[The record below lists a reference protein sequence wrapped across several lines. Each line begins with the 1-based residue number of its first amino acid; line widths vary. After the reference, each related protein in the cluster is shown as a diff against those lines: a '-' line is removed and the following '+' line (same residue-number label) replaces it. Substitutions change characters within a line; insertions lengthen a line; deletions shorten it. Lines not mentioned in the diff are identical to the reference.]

1 MKQMKRKTALLLAV
15 VMLWCT
21 WLSGSV
27 PVVAAEG
34 IPHVESTTEQ
44 AGENAPGTEKTG
56 TEEETET
63 IEESETVTESDIAQE
78 TETDDETE
86 SIVETEETKET
97 ESENPEETTGME
109 DNTETP
115 EETESGEE
123 TERGTDEAFMELYGA
138 GAPSVFYS
146 VHMQSYGWLAE
157 SANGAE
163 NGKTGIGKR
172 LEAIKVRVSGVSGL
186 GVSYQVYRDD
196 HKWYFGQDGSEA
208 GTTGVAKRVEAVKMS
223 LTGATAGQYDIY
235 YRVYANGHGWLDWA
249 KNGAEAGLDSSW
261 NKSIEAVQIVVK
273 AKGSAAPG
281 PTAKPYL
288 SGQLEAEYPNTHTNT
303 GNKITDMI
311 AIAKTQV
318 GYYKPGD
325 TPTKYGTWYNRYVN
339 AAGDYYPSAPWCAMF
354 VSWCA
359 NQAGISSTVFRMNA
373 STVNMAIWYQNSN
386 NPGTWHD
393 RGTYTPQAGDLIFFK
408 FDWNNNYVNHV
419 GIVTGVSG
427 GTVYTVEGN
436 TSDSV
441 AERKYALDNTYIKG
455 YATPDYYGTGVIEPP
470 VDAKVSYLA
479 NVEGKG
485 WVGWKYDGGQA
496 GTTGSAKMLK
506 ALRIQVSNKEASGG
520 VTYRTHMQSY
530 GWQPW
535 VSNGAVSGIVDK
547 EKRMEAVEIKLT
559 GNLADKYDIYYRVHS
574 QSYGWLDWAKNGE
587 TAGTEGY
594 AKRVEAIEIRL
605 VAKGGAVPGKTT
617 RPFVKRP
624 AGVSYSTHCQ
634 TYGWLP
640 STSDGVMNGTQGQSK
655 RLEGIKINL
664 DHVSGSV
671 SYRTHVQTY
680 GWKQGWVYNGAVS
693 GTTGQSKRLEAI
705 EIKLSGEA
713 AVQYD
718 IYYRVH
724 SQTYGW
730 MGWAKNGEPAGTSGQ
745 SKRLEAIEIK
755 LVPKGGKAPGS
766 TARHYIAS

>member
-27 PVVAAEG
+27 PVTAVEE
-34 IPHVESTTEQ
+34 IPHVES
-44 AGENAPGTEKTG
+44 AAGHPGENVPGTEGTG
-56 TEEETET
+56 TEEETESA
-63 IEESETVTESDIAQE
+63 EETETVTEPETAEE
-78 TETDDETE
+78 TEGESETE
-86 SIVETEETKET
+86 SSEETEEAKET
-97 ESENPEETTGME
+97 ESEGPEETTGTEGDM
-109 DNTETP
+109 ETP

-123 TERGTDEAFMELYGA
+123 AESETDEAAAELYGA
-138 GAPSVFYS
+138 GKPSISYS
-146 VHMQSYGWLAE
+146 VHMQTYGWLPE
-157 SANGAE
+157 SVDGVE
-163 NGKTGIGKR
+163 NGKPGKGKR
-172 LEAIKVRVSGVSGL
+172 LEAIKLSVSGVPGL

-196 HKWYFGQDGSEA
+196 YKWHIGQDGSEA
-208 GTTGVAKRVEAVKMS
+208 GTIGMAKRVEAVKMS
-223 LTGATAGQYDIY
+223 LTGTAAGQYDIY
-235 YRVYANGHGWLDWA
+235 YRVYVNGHGWLDWA
-249 KNGAEAGLDSSW
+249 KNGTEAGLDSSW
-261 NKSIEAVQIVVK
+261 NKSIEAVQVLVK

-281 PTAKPYL
+281 PMSRPYL
-288 SGQLEAEYPNTHTNT
+288 KGQPEAEYPNTHINT
-303 GNKITDMI
+303 GNKITDII

-325 TPTKYGTWYNRYVN
+325 MPTKYGTWYNDYVN
-339 AAGDYYPSAPWCAMF
+339 ADGSYYPSAPWCAMF

-359 NQAGISSTVFRMNA
+359 GQARISGSVFRMHA

-393 RGTYTPQAGDLIFFK
+393 RGGYTPQAGDLIFFK

-427 GTVYTVEGN
+427 GMVYTVEGN

-441 AERKYALDNTYIKG
+441 AERKYSLDNAYIKG
-455 YATPDYYGTGVIEPP
+455 YATPDYDGTGVTEPP
-470 VDAKVSYLA
+470 ANMKISYLA

-485 WVGWKYDGGQA
+485 WIGWKADGASA
-496 GTTGSAKMLK
+496 GTTGSSKMLK
-506 ALRIQVSNKEASGG
+506 ALRVQVSNKDTSGG
-520 VTYRTHMQSY
+520 VTYRTYMQTY
-530 GWQPW
+530 GWMDW
-535 VSNGAVSGIVDK
+535 VKDGAVSGVVDR

-559 GNLADKYDIYYRVHS
+559 GDLAAKYDVYYRVHS
-574 QSYGWLDWAKNGE
+574 QTYGWLDWAKNGE

-594 AKRVEAIEIRL
+594 AKRVESIEICL
-605 VAKGGAVPGKTT
+605 VQKGGAAPGKTA
-617 RPFVKRP
+617 RPFVKKP

-640 STSDGVMNGTQGQSK
+640 YTSNGVMNGTQGKSK
-655 RLEGIKINL
+655 RLEGIKIRL
-664 DHVSGSV
+664 DNASGNIAYS
-671 SYRTHVQTY
+671 THVQTY
-680 GWKQGWVYNGAVS
+680 GWQGWSYNGALS
-693 GTTGQSKRLEAI
+693 GTEGKSKRLEAI
-705 EIKLSGEA
+705 KIALSGEA
-713 AVQYD
+713 KEKYD

-730 MGWAKNGEPAGTSGQ
+730 MGWAKNGEAAGTSGQ

-766 TARHYIAS
+766 TVGHYVSK